1 MLRFTFMTPRIHLT
15 MQIFYSRLLSPPRQH
30 LEKLMYAV
38 FIEDPYQNAQREGY
52 TKRRKP

>member
-1 MLRFTFMTPRIHLT
+1 MTPRIHLT